1 MSKRTPPKTTSG
13 GDKPYNIHDAKL
25 SRSATTHESSFV
37 TAHEISNTTLEKCEH
52 KNSFINILLYI

>member
-1 MSKRTPPKTTSG
+1 MPPKTTFG

-37 TAHEISNTTLEKCEH
+37 TAHEISNMKTSETVMSNDTL
-52 KNSFINILLYI
+52 FAF

>member
-37 TAHEISNTTLEKCEH
+37 TAHEISNTL
-52 KNSFINILLYI
+52 LLYFFVKFRIPMHIR